1 MIQGFAL
8 IVLPFAAVLLWIGLR
23 RTAPLSVT
31 VAEALELG
39 AIVWIGLFAL
49 IATLYFR
56 TH

>member
-1 MIQGFAL
+1 MTQGFAL